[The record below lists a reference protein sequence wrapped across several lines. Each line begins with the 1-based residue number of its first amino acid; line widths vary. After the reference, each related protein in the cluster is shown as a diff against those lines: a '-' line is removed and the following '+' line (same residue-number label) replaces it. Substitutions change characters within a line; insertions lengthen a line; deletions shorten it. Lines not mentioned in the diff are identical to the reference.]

1 MNDELNE
8 ALTELRNAL
17 TKLRADMITVAEL
30 ISQVSEQLNE
40 EIV

>member
-1 MNDELNE
+1 MNDELNK

-17 TKLRADMITVAEL
+17 TELRGDMITVAEL
-30 ISQVSEQLNE
+30 ISQVSEQLND